1 VLPVRLFYEKDNLF
15 THPKMGDGYCCS
27 ARNRAGMEIVC
38 SYSDIEP
45 GEWFDGM
52 CELKTF
58 TWLNW
63 SWPYGEPINVR
74 RFQPKAI
81 L

>member
-1 VLPVRLFYEKDNLF
+1 MKKLISLLIPRWEMDTVALQETERGL
-15 THPKMGDGYCCS
+15 
-27 ARNRAGMEIVC
+27 EIVC

-45 GEWFDGM
+45 GEWFDDM

-74 RFQPKAI
+74 RFRPKVI